1 MKIKG
6 IVLAVIFAMLL
17 GLCACGN
24 KESSEEGT
32 KEEKQEI
39 KIATTAIPAK
49 VLEEAKEDF
58 EKKGYTLD
66 IELYDDVFTPNTAT
80 EEGSIDGNFYQYKS
94 FLDYYNTEKGAH
106 LVEVGRPYYDIPISI
121 YSDKYDSLN
130 DMPNGARIGIYSDAS
145 SKARC
150 LKVLES
156 EGLIKL
162 DEKVDSPTVMDITE
176 NPKQIEFVEL
186 DSDAKLTASLPDLD
200 YAVIYM
206 QAMVLAKLDPSK
218 NLIEPYG
225 DDSYA
230 ILLVVKDENKD
241 AEWIKDL
248 DEALT
253 TDKVKNYMETEFS
266 GALKPLF

>member
-1 MKIKG
+1 MQRRKALKMTQEELAKTMGKTTGELKEGLSEGKIS
-6 IVLAVIFAMLL
+6 V
-17 GLCACGN
+17 
-24 KESSEEGT
+24 KEF
-32 KEEKQEI
+32 Q
-39 KIATTAIPAK
+39 
-49 VLEEAKEDF
+49 
-58 EKKGYTLD
+58 
-66 IELYDDVFTPNTAT
+66 
-80 EEGSIDGNFYQYKS
+80 
-94 FLDYYNTEKGAH
+94 
-106 LVEVGRPYYDIPISI
+106 
-121 YSDKYDSLN
+121 
-130 DMPNGARIGIYSDAS
+130 
-145 SKARC
+145 
-150 LKVLES
+150 